1 MTVGFRVR
9 DAAGNLLVD
18 SPTRLSRIIGVLSI
32 SAGSSGTVT
41 NDGFLTGVGYCIAL
55 RTDVGGPPVMSST
68 MVPPAISFSGNQMSY
83 DAAPPTGDHLLIYG
97 VR

>member
-9 DAAGNLLVD
+9 DAGGNLLVD
-18 SPTRLSRIIGVLSI
+18 SPTRLSRIIGTLTI

-55 RTDVGGPPVMSST
+55 RTNVGNPTSMASS
-68 MVPPAISFSGNQMSY
+68 MVPPIIGFSGNQMSY
-83 DAAPPTGDHLLIYG
+83 HAASPTGDHLLIYG